1 MSATIDSQPA
11 TPASAYRP
19 LVFKALRV
27 DPPGSQVIHIYVA
40 DSTLASTLGIEV
52 GQIVVKHATIIGD
65 VPAVAGQTVRLYQ
78 NCGAYGDYVTQYG
91 KGIYM
96 ILDEIS
102 SGGFLWMVIDAPNL
116 GDYTPSGSPTAALKI
131 WLNNYTF
138 YLRVLVYTDPA
149 EDPTEIDLQGTP
161 DSTGATYFDVSKVVQ
176 NYFNADISKYALPI
190 GGGSLVQDAYAT
202 TALFYEVTV
211 AEVYDSPGADAVFDP
226 FDGEEHAGCNVFFTD
241 TDYRVAVNAVHPATY
256 TDEVISSST
265 PTTLDWSTA
274 NLSAYVVGG
283 GPDIGQNYVQK
294 FLTHMPRTRT
304 MGSGDYFRLHMLTN
318 DSALLEV
325 PERTVDF
332 LLVVR
337 DYSSGTDAGSV
348 LEQAITLADATAA
361 FSIGVGPADLAA
373 FITVPSRYRV
383 YIGVE
388 NTTGD
393 PGPAILRY
401 SELVD
406 ITVDSKCT
414 EQSTPVIVLNPLGG
428 IDSYSFTGR
437 KWDTGK
443 DGFGALSVST
453 KPITNSVRKW
463 LVNLLFKR
471 GKSLTVSKYS
481 SPGTGYDWTERAY
494 QGPIAVTRLSATIV
508 APLIVDGPDGPVAEV
523 STSYTRELT
532 MDYHL
537 GVDQISQQG

>member
-1 MSATIDSQPA
+1 MSATVDSQPVS
-11 TPASAYRP
+11 PASAYRP
-19 LVFKALRV
+19 LTFKVQRIDPSLSSVAFIRPATALDV
-27 DPPGSQVIHIYVA
+27 
-40 DSTLASTLGIEV
+40 STLGNGLETGDILV
-52 GQIVVKHATIIGD
+52 KTTGDWDGSVAISDAGYIVLNSD
-65 VPAVAGQTVRLYQ
+65 
-78 NCGAYGDYVTQYG
+78 CGAYA
-91 KGIYM
+91 GIKKVLNAFDDGTY
-96 ILDEIS
+96 
-102 SGGFLWMVIDAPNL
+102 FYTVIDSA
-116 GDYTPSGSPTAALKI
+116 DYGSLTFSPVGHARV
-131 WLNNYTF
+131 WLNNYTIF
-138 YLRVLVYTDPA
+138 LRVKVYTDPA
-149 EDPTEIDLQGTP
+149 ADPTEIDLQGTP
-161 DSTGATYFDVSKVVQ
+161 DTTGATYFDVSKVVQ
-176 NYFNADISKYALPI
+176 NYFNADISRYALPI
-190 GGGSLVQDAYAT
+190 GAGSLVQDAYAT
-202 TALFYEVTV
+202 TALWYQVIV
-211 AEVYDSPGADAVFDP
+211 AEVYDAPGADAVFDP
-226 FDGEEHAGCNVFFTD
+226 FDGEEHAGCNLFFTD
-241 TDYRVAVNAVHPATY
+241 TDYRVAVNAVHPSTY
-256 TDEVISSST
+256 TDEVIDSST

-274 NLSAYVVGG
+274 DLSAYVVGG
-283 GPDIGQNYVQK
+283 GPDIGQHYVQK

-361 FSIGVGPADLAA
+361 FSVGVGPADLAA

-523 STSYTRELT
+523 STQYTRELT